1 MSPASMIETVNLT
14 KRFAPKTILPLF
26 NRVNGDGAHATPP
39 VVDRVSIK
47 VARGEIVG
55 LMGPNGA
62 GKTTFIKMLATLIAP
77 SAGEAKI
84 DGIPLTTENGAEIK
98 RRIGLVVPDE
108 RSFYWRLT
116 GRQNL
121 RFFCALYGYFG
132 QSREQRITELLQLV
146 DLAEASDTRFDRF
159 SSGMKQRLALAR
171 GLIHRPSLLF
181 LDEPGRALDQTQKAR
196 LQNHIRTINRQEGT
210 TVLMITH
217 DPAAAET
224 VCHRILYME
233 AGKLIE
239 RDASGKGTA
248 ALDAK

>member
-1 MSPASMIETVNLT
+1 MIETDNLT
-14 KRFAPKTILPLF
+14 KRFSPPNLFPLLSGG
-26 NRVNGDGAHATPP
+26 NRNGARP

-55 LMGPNGA
+55 LVGPNGA
-62 GKTTFIKMLATLIAP
+62 GKTTLIKILSTLIAP
-77 SAGEAKI
+77 SAGDAKI
-84 DGIPLTTENGAEIK
+84 DGIPLSIANEKEIK

-132 QSREQRITELLQLV
+132 QQSEQRIADLLRLA
-146 DLAEASDTRFDRF
+146 DLTAAADTRFDRY

-181 LDEPGRALDQTQKAR
+181 LDEPGRALDQAQKAR
-196 LQNHIRTINRQEGT
+196 LQDHIRTINRNEGT

-224 VCHRILYME
+224 LCQRTLFM
-233 AGKLIE
+233 ADGKVVDK
-239 RDASGKGTA
+239 RP
-248 ALDAK
+248 